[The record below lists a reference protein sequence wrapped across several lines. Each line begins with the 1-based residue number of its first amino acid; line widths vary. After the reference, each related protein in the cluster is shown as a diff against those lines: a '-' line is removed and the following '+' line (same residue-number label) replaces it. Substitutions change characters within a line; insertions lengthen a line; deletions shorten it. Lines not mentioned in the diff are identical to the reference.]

1 MLEGS
6 GRMGGLA
13 RSVVDDKG
21 FVWDMG
27 GHVIFSHYKYF
38 DELLEA
44 TVPEW
49 LKHHRESWVWCK
61 DRFVPYPFQNNIH
74 RLPQADVVECL
85 DGVIKAKDA
94 ARFIQAPPKTF
105 QDWID
110 RNFGD
115 GIAKIF
121 LNPYNYKVW
130 AFAPSQMSAQWM
142 GERVPTVDVKRIM
155 KVITFEFS

>member
-1 MLEGS
+1 MRLQQLGHTNWTMLES
-6 GRMGGLA
+6 TGRVGGLA

-74 RLPQADVVECL
+74 RLPASDIVECL
-85 DGVIKAKDA
+85 DGLVKAKDA
-94 ARFIQAPPKTF
+94 ARFI
-105 QDWID
+105 
-110 RNFGD
+110 
-115 GIAKIF
+115 
-121 LNPYNYKVW
+121 V
-130 AFAPSQMSAQWM
+130 
-142 GERVPTVDVKRIM
+142 RIEWR
-155 KVITFEFS
+155 KKKEGKQQETKYEH